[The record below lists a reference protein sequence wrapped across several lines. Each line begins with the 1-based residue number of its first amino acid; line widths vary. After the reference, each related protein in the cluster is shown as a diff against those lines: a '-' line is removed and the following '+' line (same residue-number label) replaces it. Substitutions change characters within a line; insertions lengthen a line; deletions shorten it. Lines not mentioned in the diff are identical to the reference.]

1 MPGVSFPAR
10 SCPLSLWVPGGG
22 EESVRRTWVCPA
34 WSLTV
39 DLVGSELG
47 VPGVLQVAGH
57 QSFRSA
63 LVETEA

>member
-1 MPGVSFPAR
+1 M
-10 SCPLSLWVPGGG
+10 
-22 EESVRRTWVCPA
+22 RRTWVCPA